1 MKTVVI
7 TAAENMSDAT
17 YARIC
22 RGFREKLGDDV
33 KFERVTDNGIIGGF
47 IADALF
53 CVERRKERVA
63 DDLELGCF
71 GFVDIDR

>member
-22 RGFREKLGDDV
+22 RG
-33 KFERVTDNGIIGGF
+33 IIGGF
-47 IADALF
+47 IADADGEIYDLSISSQL
-53 CVERRKERVA
+53 KEMQKK
-63 DDLELGCF
+63 
-71 GFVDIDR
+71 IDG

>member
-22 RGFREKLGDDV
+22 RGFREKLGDDL
-33 KFERVTDNGIIGGF
+33 KFKRVTDNGIIGGF
-47 IADALF
+47 IADADG
-53 CVERRKERVA
+53 EIY
-63 DDLELGCF
+63 DLSIQEHLRAF
-71 GFVDIDR
+71 

>member
-7 TAAENMSDAT
+7 TAAENRSGAT

-47 IADALF
+47 IADADGEIYDLSISSQL
-53 CVERRKERVA
+53 KEMQKK
-63 DDLELGCF
+63 
-71 GFVDIDR
+71 IDG

>member
-33 KFERVTDNGIIGGF
+33 KFEELPIT
-47 IADALF
+47 ALSAALSPTRTVKF
-53 CVERRKERVA
+53 T
-63 DDLELGCF
+63 
-71 GFVDIDR
+71 I

>member
-22 RGFREKLGDDV
+22 RGFLEKLGDDV

-47 IADALF
+47 IADADGEIYDLSISSQL
-53 CVERRKERVA
+53 KEMQKK
-63 DDLELGCF
+63 
-71 GFVDIDR
+71 IDG

>member
-22 RGFREKLGDDV
+22 RGFREKLGDDL
-33 KFERVTDNGIIGGF
+33 KFEKVTDNGIIGGF
-47 IADALF
+47 IAADGEIYDLSISSQL
-53 CVERRKERVA
+53 KEMQKK
-63 DDLELGCF
+63 
-71 GFVDIDR
+71 IDG

>member
-47 IADALF
+47 IADADA
-53 CVERRKERVA
+53 EIY
-63 DDLELGCF
+63 D
-71 GFVDIDR
+71 

>member
-33 KFERVTDNGIIGGF
+33 KFERVTDNGF
-47 IADALF
+47 IADADGEIYDLSISSQL
-53 CVERRKERVA
+53 KEMQKK
-63 DDLELGCF
+63 
-71 GFVDIDR
+71 IDG